1 MNVKIIVYLA
11 IAMLLAS
18 SAASASL
25 VSLSFPAIQSAHG
38 GDTGKLMEAIGG
50 LVEFTSEEVANP
62 EINVSKANFPNSSI
76 LSDKITSLP
85 GAIELL
91 TALAPPVT
99 SDTAARGNISNTLV
113 GKNLTY
119 YSIAGKPMNYT
130 ITADSIK
137 STEPFPYKGKPAW
150 KVRIGEGLA
159 WDLIMDVSGT
169 KILKTNQLFQT

>member
-11 IAMLLAS
+11 IAILLAS
-18 SAASASL
+18 SSATASL
-25 VSLSFPAIQSAHG
+25 VSLSFPAIQSAYG
-38 GDTGKLMEAIGG
+38 GETGKLMEAING
-50 LVEFTSEEVANP
+50 LVEFTNAEVANP
-62 EINVSKANFPNSSI
+62 EINASKANFPDDSI

-91 TALAPPVT
+91 TALAPPVK
-99 SDTAARGNISNTLV
+99 SDKAARDNISQTLT
-113 GKNLTY
+113 GMNLTY

-137 STEPFPYKGKPAW
+137 SIEPYPYKGKPAW
-150 KVRIGEGLA
+150 KVRVGEGLA
-159 WDLIMDVSGT
+159 WDLIMDSEGT

>member
-1 MNVKIIVYLA
+1 
-11 IAMLLAS
+11 
-18 SAASASL
+18 
-25 VSLSFPAIQSAHG
+25 
-38 GDTGKLMEAIGG
+38 MEAIGG

-62 EINVSKANFPNSSI
+62 EINASKANFPDSSI

-91 TALAPPVT
+91 TALAPPVK
-99 SDTAARGNISNTLV
+99 SDKAARDNISSTLV

-130 ITADSIK
+130 ITSDSVK
-137 STEPFPYKGKPAW
+137 SIEPYPYKGKPAW

-159 WDLIMDVSGT
+159 WDLIMDASGT
-169 KILKTNQLFQT
+169 KILKTDQLFQT